1 MSRVPRIR
9 FKGFEEDW
17 EQRKVG
23 AICSI
28 STGKSNTQDRVED
41 GKYPFYVRSSIVERS
56 NRYLFDEEAVL
67 TVGDGVGTGKVFHYV
82 DGKYDLHQRVYRMFD
97 FEKDISAKYFFYYF
111 SNNFYDRVMA
121 MTAKTSVDSVRYEVI
136 SDMDIIV
143 PHIKE
148 QKFIAD
154 IFQNFDHLI
163 TLHQRKLE
171 KLKIIK
177 KSLLENLFPQNGEK
191 TPKIRFSGF
200 TEDWEQRKLVDIAE
214 RIVRKNEK
222 LESTL
227 PLTISA
233 QYGLIDQNEFFDKRI
248 ASKDVRGY
256 YLIKK
261 GEFAYNK
268 STSVDAPLGAIK
280 RLDKYK
286 NGVLSTLYIL
296 FKIIDDTSTSSD
308 YLVTYYATD
317 LWHRGIQSI
326 AAEGARNHG
335 LLNIAPN
342 DFFETMLSI
351 PFNISEQK
359 KVGDFF
365 ITLDHLITL
374 HQSKLDKLQ
383 KIKKSML
390 ESMFV

>member
-1 MSRVPRIR
+1 MFITEKGLVNSSAAMVKEGDILYALYGATSGEVSRSKLKGAINQAILAILPKAKYDSEYIAQWLKTKKRCIVDTYLQGGQGNLSGNIVKNFIVDFSSYNEQLSIGNFASSLDHLITLHQRKLEKLKIIKKSLLENLFPQNGEKTPKIR
-9 FKGFEEDW
+9 FSGFTGDW

-23 AICSI
+23 AISSI

-163 TLHQRKLE
+163 TLHQSKLG
-171 KLKIIK
+171 KLK
-177 KSLLENLFPQNGEK
+177 
-191 TPKIRFSGF
+191 
-200 TEDWEQRKLVDIAE
+200 
-214 RIVRKNEK
+214 
-222 LESTL
+222 
-227 PLTISA
+227 
-233 QYGLIDQNEFFDKRI
+233 
-248 ASKDVRGY
+248 
-256 YLIKK
+256 
-261 GEFAYNK
+261 
-268 STSVDAPLGAIK
+268 
-280 RLDKYK
+280 
-286 NGVLSTLYIL
+286 
-296 FKIIDDTSTSSD
+296 
-308 YLVTYYATD
+308 
-317 LWHRGIQSI
+317 
-326 AAEGARNHG
+326 
-335 LLNIAPN
+335 
-342 DFFETMLSI
+342 
-351 PFNISEQK
+351 
-359 KVGDFF
+359 
-365 ITLDHLITL
+365 
-374 HQSKLDKLQ
+374 

>member
-177 KSLLENLFPQNGEK
+177 KSMLENLFPQNGEK

-200 TEDWEQRKLVDIAE
+200 TEDWEQRKLGEVTTSYSGGTPNVSNCEYYGDEIPFIRSGEINNFHTDLFITEKGLVNSSAAMVKEGDILYALYGATSGE
-214 RIVRKNEK
+214 VSRSK
-222 LESTL
+222 L
-227 PLTISA
+227 
-233 QYGLIDQNEFFDKRI
+233 K
-248 ASKDVRGY
+248 
-256 YLIKK
+256 
-261 GEFAYNK
+261 
-268 STSVDAPLGAIK
+268 GAINQAILAILPKAKYDSEYIAQWLKTKK
-280 RLDKYK
+280 RCIVDTYLQGGQGNLSGNIVK
-286 NGVLSTLYIL
+286 NFIVD
-296 FKIIDDTSTSSD
+296 FSS
-308 YLVTYYATD
+308 YNE
-317 LWHRGIQSI
+317 Q
-326 AAEGARNHG
+326 
-335 LLNIAPN
+335 
-342 DFFETMLSI
+342 LSI
-351 PFNISEQK
+351 GNFASS
-359 KVGDFF
+359 
-365 ITLDHLITL
+365 LDHLITL
-374 HQSKLDKLQ
+374 HQSKLEKLQ